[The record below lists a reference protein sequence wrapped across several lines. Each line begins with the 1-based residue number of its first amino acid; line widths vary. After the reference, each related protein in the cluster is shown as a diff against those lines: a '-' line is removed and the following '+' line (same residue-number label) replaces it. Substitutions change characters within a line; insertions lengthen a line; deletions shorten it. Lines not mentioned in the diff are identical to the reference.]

1 MAKKTKSTKFIAI
14 FKNFSLLKASISFF
28 AFYCTIVLLI
38 IIWHFELPCKGYA
51 ATAPKIIA
59 LYGVKNRIGE
69 KLLYDRAKIT
79 AEKLGWKVVGA
90 CVDERLLEYRVTRH
104 FYYVAA
110 SILNLLYKPQFNL
123 AVTHYVYMVPHGYN
137 VVYLNVPSDKLFGF
151 DGGFKQNF
159 EHLRRYDAY
168 ADLYSVTHIKNHAL
182 ENALRKSHNKDA
194 QIIPIYLAQNYVE
207 YSPTIPDK
215 MLFTGSL
222 WGCSRESIRIM
233 NLLQRFA
240 AEDLL
245 VAYGIKNQLNNLGT
259 SYKGFVEDYDKNKS
273 AIDNII
279 NLHKKYGI
287 ALIIHTLEHMIE
299 HIPTS
304 RIAEAIASGAIV
316 ITDENPFIKKHFGD
330 SVLYFNSL
338 EEAEE
343 MYDDI
348 MHQLEWV
355 RQNPE
360 KAQEKARAAH
370 KILMENFSLEL
381 QLQKLDKQL
390 NVRARP

>member
-1 MAKKTKSTKFIAI
+1 MAKKTQRTNFLSM
-14 FKNFSLLKASISFF
+14 FKNFSVLKASVSFLV
-28 AFYCTIVLLI
+28 FYCIIVMLI
-38 IIWHFELPCKGYA
+38 IIWHFEIPCKGSA
-51 ATAPKIIA
+51 KTPKIIA

-69 KLLYDRAKIT
+69 KLLYERTKIT
-79 AEKLGWKVVGA
+79 AEKLGWKVIGA

-123 AVTHYVYMVPHGYN
+123 AVTHYIYMLPHGYN

-151 DGGFKQNF
+151 DGDFKESF
-159 EHLRRYDAY
+159 EHLGRYNAY

-194 QIIPIYLAQNYVE
+194 LIIPVYLAQNYIE
-207 YSPTIPDK
+207 YSPATPDK

-245 VAYGIKNQLNNLGT
+245 VAYGIKKNQLENLGNK
-259 SYKGFVEDYDKNKS
+259 YKGFIEDYDKNKS

-279 NLHKKYGI
+279 NVHKKYGI

-316 ITDENPFIKKHFGD
+316 ITDENPFIKKNFGD
-330 SVLYFNSL
+330 NVLYFNSL

-343 MYDDI
+343 MYEDV
-348 MHQLEWV
+348 MHQLEWI

-360 KAQEKARAAH
+360 KAEEKARAAH

-390 NVRARP
+390 NFKAIS